1 VNRDGAVKVA
11 VVGHVEWIEFARV
24 EHVPAP
30 GEIVHALDRWEE
42 PGGGGAVAAVQLA
55 RLAGGCL
62 FLTALG
68 DDEHGHRA
76 EQALTALGVRVE
88 VVWRPE
94 PQRRAF
100 VFTDANAE
108 RTITVMGDRVGP
120 HGDDPLP
127 WSELG
132 GIDGVYFTAGDAAA
146 VRAARA
152 VRTLVSTA
160 RAIEPLA
167 GAGVRLD
174 MLVSSSRDVGESYTP
189 GDIDPPPRLVA
200 RTAGAAGGWV
210 EAVDAAR
217 TQWTAAPL
225 PGPPVD
231 AYGAGD
237 CFAAGLTYGLAAG
250 RSPEEALTIGARC
263 GAACV
268 TGRGPY
274 AGQLRDS
281 G

>member
-1 VNRDGAVKVA
+1 VTGVSAVQVA

-30 GEIVHALDRWEE
+30 GEIVHALDSWEE

-68 DDEHGHRA
+68 DDDLGHRA
-76 EQALTALGVRVE
+76 HRELAALGVQVE
-88 VVWRPE
+88 VAWRPQ

-100 VFTDANAE
+100 VFTDAHAE

-120 HGDDPLP
+120 RGEDPLP
-127 WSELG
+127 WSELAG
-132 GIDGVYFTAGDAAA
+132 VDGVYVTAGDAGA
-146 VRAARA
+146 VRAGRA
-152 VRTLVSTA
+152 ARTLVSTA
-160 RAIEPLA
+160 RTLEPLA
-167 GAGVRLD
+167 AAGVPLD
-174 MLVSSSRDVGESYTP
+174 MLVSSSRDAGERYAP
-189 GDIDPPPRLVA
+189 GDIEPPPRLVA
-200 RTAGAAGGWV
+200 RTAGAAGGTV
-210 EAVDAAR
+210 EAADGSALA
-217 TQWTAAPL
+217 WTAAPL

-231 AYGAGD
+231 TYGAGD
-237 CFAAGLTYGLAAG
+237 CFAAGLTFGLAEG
-250 RSPEEALTIGARC
+250 RDLQHAIELGARC

-274 AGQLRDS
+274 AGQLVGD

>member
-1 VNRDGAVKVA
+1 VSTDGAVNVA

-30 GEIVHALDRWEE
+30 GEIVHALDWWEE

-68 DDEHGHRA
+68 DDELGHRA
-76 EQALTALGVRVE
+76 AQELGALGVRVE
-88 VVWRPE
+88 VVWRPQ

-100 VFTDANAE
+100 VFTDTNAE

-120 HGDDPLP
+120 RGNDPLP
-127 WSELG
+127 WSKLV
-132 GIDGVYFTAGDAAA
+132 GIDGVYFTAGDADA
-146 VRAARA
+146 VRAARGA
-152 VRTLVSTA
+152 RTLVSTA
-160 RAIEPLA
+160 RALEPLA
-167 GAGVRLD
+167 AAGVRLD
-174 MLVSSSRDVGESYTP
+174 MLVSSSRDAGERYTP
-189 GDIDPPPRLVA
+189 GDIDPPPRFVA
-200 RTAGAAGGWV
+200 RTAGAAGGQLESSDGSTSAW
-210 EAVDAAR
+210 R
-217 TQWTAAPL
+217 AAPL

-231 AYGAGD
+231 TYGAGD
-237 CFAAGLTYGLAAG
+237 RFAAGLTFGLAEG
-250 RSPEEALTIGARC
+250 WSPQDALELGARC
-263 GAACV
+263 GSACV

-274 AGQLRDS
+274 AGQLAAN

>member
-1 VNRDGAVKVA
+1 VNVA

-24 EHVPAP
+24 ERVPAP
-30 GEIVHALDRWEE
+30 GEIVHALDSWEE

-68 DDEHGHRA
+68 DDELGHRA
-76 EQALTALGVRVE
+76 AQELTALGVRVE
-88 VVWRPE
+88 VVWRPH

-120 HGDDPLP
+120 RGNDPLP
-127 WSELG
+127 WSELA
-132 GIDGVYFTAGDAAA
+132 GIDGVYFTAGDADA
-146 VRAARA
+146 VRGARA
-152 VRTLVSTA
+152 ARTLVSTA

-167 GAGVRLD
+167 AAGVAVD
-174 MLVSSSRDVGESYTP
+174 MLVSSSGDPGERYTP
-189 GDIDPPPRLVA
+189 GDIEPPPRFVA
-200 RTAGAAGGWV
+200 RTAGAAGGRLEKPDGSTSAW
-210 EAVDAAR
+210 R
-217 TQWTAAPL
+217 AAPL
-225 PGPPVD
+225 PGPLVD

-237 CFAAGLTYGLAAG
+237 CFAAGLTFGLAEG
-250 RSPEEALTIGARC
+250 RPPQDALELGARC

-274 AGQLRDS
+274 AGQLA
-281 G
+281 GNG